1 MLTHQYKDT
10 KGQVWTLNVNIGD
23 YLNIKNKLGIDIAE
37 SFDNDNNWMAVIAA
51 HENLSLL
58 LSMIDILTAGE
69 RETRGMTLDQM
80 YEGIDG
86 DIVADAT
93 EAMIEAVVLF
103 LPAHKRKALRLIVD
117 SVKVG
122 MEKAVEHQE
131 RAATEM
137 LEKIPALVEKTLKEQ
152 DLKRSEL
159 SQ

>member
-1 MLTHQYKDT
+1 MLSHQYKDT

-23 YLNIKNKLGIDIAE
+23 YLKLKNTLNIDIAE
-37 SFDNDNNWMAVIAA
+37 SFDNDNNWMAMIAA

-69 RETRGMTLDQM
+69 RDTRGLTLDQM

-86 DIVADAT
+86 DVVADAT

-103 LPAHKRKALRLIVD
+103 LPAHKRKALRLVVD

-131 RAATEM
+131 KAAAEM
-137 LEKIPALVEKTLKEQ
+137 LLAVPALVEKSLKEQ
-152 DLKRSEL
+152 DLKRKEPSE
-159 SQ
+159 